1 MKKWGITGTA
11 RASLLF
17 TMTKEEVD
25 RSLEILDHL
34 YKRFADRLFKFC
46 SMSEITPESTMQA
59 VLEAYPWAQRA
70 LFRHFHTSAVAP
82 VALPCRRNTE
92 GALCERNDRIHPQEV
107 IDRIKQSHDEDLQL
121 WMSPTEVEA
130 AKSDAPCHLV
140 DIRTSEE
147 WDTVH
152 LEAST
157 HMSQESM
164 QMMLS
169 QWQQG
174 CTPCD
179 RGSQGKTNLDAA
191 TYFQGQGFTQIRCME
206 GGIDAWSQQVDP
218 AIPRY
223 RLEPMPPPLKHPSP
237 YHDPLRLL

>member
-1 MKKWGITGTA
+1 MTDPSRFSII
-11 RASLLF
+11 F
-17 TMTKEEVD
+17 TNVSQTVT
-25 RSLEILDHL
+25 
-34 YKRFADRLFKFC
+34 KFC

-70 LFRHFHTSAVAP
+70 LFRHFHIGGCSSCAFHAEET
-82 VALPCRRNTE
+82 LKE
-92 GALCERNDRIHPQEV
+92 LCERNDRIHPQEV

-130 AKSDAPCHLV
+130 ALKSDAPCNLV

-147 WDTVH
+147 WDAVH

-169 QWQQG
+169 QWQR
-174 CTPCD
+174 D
-179 RGSQGKTNLDAA
+179 ALLVIVDHKGKTSLDAA

-218 AIPRY
+218 TIPRY
-223 RLEPMPPPLKHPSP
+223 RLEPVPPTPEAS
-237 YHDPLRLL
+237 